1 MLVQLVVSGETTI
14 RQREQGGEVEVRL
27 TEARPVNRRPRQ
39 DAVRNVPWVYDSD
52 LLVTRTAD
60 MRGWT
65 LTDRTGKYTAFGTAA
80 VPGGTL
86 MVIHNGGTGI
96 RRGRRRGAGSGCF
109 SGCGWRRDRDDSGL
123 RGGEGVERIRS
134 AVRGCGVWTRE
145 PRQAR
150 KGATVV

>member
-1 MLVQLVVSGETTI
+1 M
-14 RQREQGGEVEVRL
+14 RL

-52 LLVTRTAD
+52 LLMEWLPAAFVRAAVINEISQGQSGA
-60 MRGWT
+60 REW
-65 LTDRTGKYTAFGTAA
+65 GKYTAFGTAA

-109 SGCGWRRDRDDSGL
+109 SGCGWRRGRDDSGL